1 MSGHARYDGAGNTMI
16 NIISI
21 PNETNTLSRISVL
34 NRVGQFYFLL
44 LSTLSKNK
52 MGLYS
57 CI

>member
-34 NRVGQFYFLL
+34 NRVGQFYFF
-44 LSTLSKNK
+44 TVIYFVQKQN
-52 MGLYS
+52 GP
-57 CI
+57 I